1 MPYPRVLLWHCA
13 WNDSWPSVMASLQ
26 MASAVMASLHTAPA
40 AWVINIMCCMY
51 LMRLGLVFGRAAHRV
66 KLAKGNICGGH
77 EEQG

>member
-1 MPYPRVLLWHCA
+1 MPLLRVLLWHCA
-13 WNDSWPSVMASLQ
+13 WNDSWPSVMASLH
-26 MASAVMASLHTAPA
+26 MASA

-51 LMRLGLVFGRAAHRV
+51 LMRLGLISGRAAHRV